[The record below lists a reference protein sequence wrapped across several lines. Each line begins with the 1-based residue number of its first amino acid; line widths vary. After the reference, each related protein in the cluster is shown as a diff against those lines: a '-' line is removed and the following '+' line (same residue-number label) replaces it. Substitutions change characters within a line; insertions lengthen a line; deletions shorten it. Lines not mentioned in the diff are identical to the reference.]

1 MKKDIRN
8 MEINAGNENP
18 FRVPEGY
25 FSESRANIMEAIR
38 QEGLEKDA
46 RVIKFRPVIT
56 WVSSI
61 AAALL
66 IGLILFQN
74 LYLRPEKDR
83 RMAQELEWFLNYA
96 NPELDVDALA
106 YYAAEEGIS
115 LDEFNGS
122 YTDSEQ
128 SNLLELT
135 EFDELYLIEEWMN
148 LENR

>member
-1 MKKDIRN
+1 MKTDIRN
-8 MEINAGNENP
+8 TEIKAGKENP
-18 FRVPEGY
+18 FRIPEGY

-38 QEGLEKDA
+38 QEGTSKDTKVRKLWPA
-46 RVIKFRPVIT
+46 VT

-61 AAALL
+61 AATLL
-66 IGLILFQN
+66 IGFLLFQN
-74 LYLRPEKDR
+74 LYLRPEQDR

-115 LDEFNGS
+115 LENFNDS
-122 YTDSEQ
+122 YADSEQ
-128 SNLLELT
+128 TNLLELT

-148 LENR
+148 LENQ